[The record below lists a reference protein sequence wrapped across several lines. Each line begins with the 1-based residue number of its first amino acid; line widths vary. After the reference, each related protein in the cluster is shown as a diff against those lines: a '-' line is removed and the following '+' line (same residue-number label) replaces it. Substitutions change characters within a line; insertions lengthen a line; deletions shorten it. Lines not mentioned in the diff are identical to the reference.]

1 MNERLVTFG
10 SALGAL
16 ALFAAVFVQSG
27 SGAPRARDIP
37 LPTTVE
43 RRADG
48 YRAALAWLEGEGIH
62 AVSLRERLGTLDER
76 RDLPRGGNLLVV
88 TLPGVT
94 GFTNAEL
101 QALDRW
107 LRAGNTL
114 LVAAALADAPDWAS
128 LHAGRTPGDLE
139 LLTGLVFEPLPTR
152 ERRAPAAHPSPA
164 SEWVVLVPNGDHEY
178 FRDVRQAVAA
188 SGQTPADRAR
198 QSWTMRVPYEGFAL
212 ELAHERAS
220 GAGVLWTRPVGAGR
234 IIVSAVAGLFT
245 NRALAWADN
254 AELFANIIGASVA
267 PHGAVI
273 FDDLRQGLGAVYD
286 PETFYHDPRLY
297 ETVGIL
303 LALWFA
309 WVLGSTRLR
318 APEEVSAAPRE
329 SDLLH
334 AAGGLLARVL
344 RTDEAARRLFEHF
357 LAGERFSRGRIA
369 GGTGANAADRL
380 RSLERHP
387 RVSAMDLERL
397 KRWHADAHAGR
408 RVPLRKVQELIA
420 RIERRIR

>member
-16 ALFAAVFVQSG
+16 VLFAAVFLQSG
-27 SGAPRARDIP
+27 GGAPRARDVP
-37 LPTTVE
+37 RPTTLE
-43 RRADG
+43 RRAEG
-48 YRAALAWLEGEGIH
+48 YHAALAWLEAEGIRV
-62 AVSLRERLGTLDER
+62 VSLRERLGTLGR
-76 RDLPRGGNLLVV
+76 QDLPPSGNLLVV

-94 GFTNAEL
+94 GFANGEL
-101 QALDRW
+101 QALDGW

-114 LVAAALADAPDWAS
+114 LVAAALADAPEWAS
-128 LHAGRTPGDLE
+128 GHAGRTPGDLD

-152 ERRAPAAHPSPA
+152 ERRALGGHPACA
-164 SEWVVLVPNGDHEY
+164 SEWVVLVPNGEHQY
-178 FRDVRQAVAA
+178 FRDVRQAVAVCDE
-188 SGQTPADRAR
+188 SHSERAPQR
-198 QSWTMRVPYEGFAL
+198 WTMRVPYDGFAL

-220 GAGVLWTRPVGAGR
+220 GAGALWTRPLGAGR
-234 IIVSAVAGLFT
+234 IIVSAFAGLFT

-254 AELFANIIGASVA
+254 AELFANIVGANVG

-286 PETFYHDPRLY
+286 PQRFYHDPRLY

-318 APEEVSAAPRE
+318 ATEDRSPAPRE
-329 SDLLH
+329 SDLLQ

-344 RTDEAARRLFEHF
+344 KTDEAARRLFEHF
-357 LAGERFSRGRIA
+357 LAGVRSSRARI
-369 GGTGANAADRL
+369 GGCPGVNAEDRW
-380 RSLERHP
+380 SALERHP
-387 RVSAMDLERL
+387 RVGAMDLERL
-397 KRWHADAHAGR
+397 KRWYADAQAGR
-408 RVPLRKVQELIA
+408 RVPLERVQELIA
-420 RIERRIR
+420 RTERLLR